1 MELNKAMQGFHN
13 VKKFND
19 KKPDW
24 RDIIEAIDAARYA
37 PMAGDNYTLKF
48 ILVDDKETI
57 QKLADAAQQPFI
69 SQVHYVVVVCS
80 NPLRTINLYEERGKT
95 YLKQQAGAGI
105 QNLLLKLD
113 EIGISSYWV
122 RHFVDYLIK
131 KELNIPDN
139 IEVEAL
145 LPIGYE
151 FEKQRIKKA
160 PIDIDRILYFGKYG
174 NKKMKMP
181 KKLED

>member
-48 ILVDDKETI
+48 IIVDDKETI

-69 SQVHYVVVVCS
+69 
-80 NPLRTINLYEERGKT
+80 
-95 YLKQQAGAGI
+95 
-105 QNLLLKLD
+105 
-113 EIGISSYWV
+113 
-122 RHFVDYLIK
+122 
-131 KELNIPDN
+131 
-139 IEVEAL
+139 
-145 LPIGYE
+145 
-151 FEKQRIKKA
+151 
-160 PIDIDRILYFGKYG
+160 
-174 NKKMKMP
+174 
-181 KKLED
+181 